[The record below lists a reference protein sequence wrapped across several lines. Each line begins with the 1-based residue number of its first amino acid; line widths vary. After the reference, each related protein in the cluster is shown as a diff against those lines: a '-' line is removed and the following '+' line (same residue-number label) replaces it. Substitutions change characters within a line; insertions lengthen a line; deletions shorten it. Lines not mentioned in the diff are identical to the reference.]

1 MGSGATT
8 HIKFSQ
14 IILQLNG
21 YFNQF
26 LINYIKKNWHYFYE
40 KYKKLLTKLIIL
52 SFSLKIFQKKIPK
65 PLSLGIF

>member
-1 MGSGATT
+1 MGSGAT

-26 LINYIKKNWHYFYE
+26 LINYIKKIWHYFYE
-40 KYKKLLTKLIIL
+40 KYKKVINKVNYFII
-52 SFSLKIFQKKIPK
+52 FS
-65 PLSLGIF
+65 